1 MKIVLLT
8 QNDPFYLAENLKYLV
23 KSLPSNI
30 EVIGVILSKP
40 SPFGGRKSF
49 LEKSIE
55 TLRIFGYKF
64 FFYYSF
70 KFFKS
75 LFDQSKNVKK
85 TIINLNIPIINLG
98 KSINSPKSILI
109 IKKYNPDLIVSILG
123 NEIFKDKIISL
134 PKYGIIN
141 LHSSLLPKYRGL
153 MPCFWVLKN
162 NETITG
168 VSVFFVDKGIDSG
181 PILVRKKIYIKEMS
195 HKDLIIKTK
204 LEGMKAIIQAIK
216 MIEDQKIN
224 LIENIDELKT
234 YYSFPKRDDVI
245 KFLKE
250 GNRFF

>member
-1 MKIVLLT
+1 MKLIIIT

-162 NETITG
+162 NETETG